1 MDTLT
6 ALAIR
11 RALELRDLTDPAEG
25 PHSMQLLLD
34 RMEQTLADHWNVP
47 VRRERAHPVVSIEE
61 NYDRLL
67 IPRDA
72 VAREA
77 RYTRYL
83 NDKAVL
89 RTHSSAMIPPVLDRL
104 SAHPPS
110 DVVLTCPGICYRR
123 EGIDRYRV
131 GEPHQVDVW
140 RIRMHGQALGHADL
154 EEMIASIV
162 DATVPGAKWRLV
174 PTEHPY
180 TIGGVQVDVWDS
192 SSWVEVGECGVAQP
206 EVLRSSGLPVPPTS
220 ALASGLGLDRL
231 LMLAKRIPD
240 IRLLRSTDPRV
251 AEQMNDLAPYRP
263 VSTMPPAKRDLSV
276 ATAADVTPEDIG
288 DRVRAALAD
297 ESSSVE
303 SVAVLSE
310 TPYEVLPLAAR
321 ARLGISPGQK
331 NMLLRVV
338 VRDLQRTLTDDDA
351 NLLRDRIYE
360 AIHEGSEWS
369 WASGVDAPRSEGVR
383 PSTRPG

>member
-1 MDTLT
+1 MDTL
-6 ALAIR
+6 AAPAIR
-11 RALELRDLTDPAEG
+11 HALELRDLTDVAQG
-25 PHSMQLLLD
+25 THAMQRLLD
-34 RMEQTLADHWNVP
+34 RIEQKLAAHWSVP
-47 VRRERAHPVVSIEE
+47 VQRERAHPVVSIEE

-72 VAREA
+72 VTREA

-83 NDKAVL
+83 NEEAIL
-89 RTHSSAMIPPVLDRL
+89 RTHSSAIIPSVLDRL
-104 SAHPPS
+104 SIDPPA

-123 EGIDRYRV
+123 EGIDRHRV
-131 GEPHQVDVW
+131 GEPHQVDIW
-140 RIRMHGQALGHADL
+140 RVRVGSNPLGHADL
-154 EEMIASIV
+154 EQMLALIIEA
-162 DATVPGAKWRLV
+162 AVPGARWRMV

-180 TIGGVQVDVWDS
+180 TVGGVQVDVWDS
-192 SSWVEVGECGVAQP
+192 SDWIEVGECGVANS

-231 LMLAKRIPD
+231 LMLAKGIPD

-251 AEQMNDLAPYRP
+251 AEQMLDLAPYVH

-276 ATAADVTPEDIG
+276 ATAADVTSEDLG

-310 TPYEVLPLAAR
+310 TAYEELPPAAR
-321 ARLGISPGQK
+321 ARLGISPRQK
-331 NMLLRVV
+331 NVLVRIV

-351 NLLRDRIYE
+351 NVLRDRIYA
-360 AIHEGSEWS
+360 AIHEGTEWS
-369 WASGVDAPRSEGVR
+369 WASGEPR
-383 PSTRPG
+383 TRS

>member
-1 MDTLT
+1 MDTL
-6 ALAIR
+6 AAPAIR
-11 RALELRDLTDPAEG
+11 HALELRDLTDVAEG
-25 PHSMQLLLD
+25 THAMQLLLD
-34 RMEQTLADHWNVP
+34 RIEQKLAAHWGVP
-47 VRRERAHPVVSIEE
+47 VQRERAHPVVSIEE

-72 VAREA
+72 VTREA

-83 NDKAVL
+83 NEEAIL
-89 RTHSSAMIPPVLDRL
+89 RTHSSAIIPSVLDRL
-104 SAHPPS
+104 SIDPPA

-123 EGIDRYRV
+123 EGIDRHRV
-131 GEPHQVDVW
+131 GEPHQVDIW
-140 RIRMHGQALGHADL
+140 RVRVDGDPLGHADL
-154 EEMIASIV
+154 EQMLALIIEAAI
-162 DATVPGAKWRLV
+162 PGAKWRMV

-180 TIGGVQVDVWDS
+180 TVGGVQVDVWDS
-192 SSWVEVGECGVAQP
+192 CDWIEVGECGVANS
-206 EVLRSSGLPVPPTS
+206 EVLRSSGLPVPATS

-231 LMLAKRIPD
+231 LMLAKGIPD

-251 AEQMNDLAPYRP
+251 AEQMLDLAPYVH

-276 ATAADVTPEDIG
+276 ATAADVTSEDLG
-288 DRVRAALAD
+288 DQVRAALAD

-310 TPYEVLPLAAR
+310 TPYEDLPPAAR

-331 NMLLRVV
+331 NVLVRIV

-351 NLLRDRIYE
+351 NVLRDRIYA
-360 AIHEGSEWS
+360 AIHEGTEWS
-369 WASGVDAPRSEGVR
+369 WASGEPR
-383 PSTRPG
+383 TRC

>member
-1 MDTLT
+1 MDTL
-6 ALAIR
+6 AAPAIR
-11 RALELRDLTDPAEG
+11 HALELRDLTDVAEG
-25 PHSMQLLLD
+25 THAMQLLLD
-34 RMEQTLADHWNVP
+34 RIEQKLAAHWGVP
-47 VRRERAHPVVSIEE
+47 VQRERAHPVVSIEE

-72 VAREA
+72 VTRDA

-83 NDKAVL
+83 NEEAIL
-89 RTHSSAMIPPVLDRL
+89 RTHSSAIIPSVLDRL
-104 SAHPPS
+104 SIDPPA

-123 EGIDRYRV
+123 EGIDRHRV
-131 GEPHQVDVW
+131 GEPHQVDIW
-140 RIRMHGQALGHADL
+140 RVRVGSNPLGHADL
-154 EEMIASIV
+154 EQMLALIIEA
-162 DATVPGAKWRLV
+162 AVPGARWRMV

-180 TIGGVQVDVWDS
+180 TVGGVQVDVWDS
-192 SSWVEVGECGVAQP
+192 SDWIEVGECGVANS

-231 LMLAKRIPD
+231 LMLAKGIPD

-251 AEQMNDLAPYRP
+251 AEQMLDLAPYMH

-276 ATAADVTPEDIG
+276 ATAADVTPEDLG

-310 TPYEVLPLAAR
+310 TAYEELPPAAR
-321 ARLGISPGQK
+321 ARLGISPRQK
-331 NMLLRVV
+331 NVLVRIV

-351 NLLRDRIYE
+351 NVLRDRIYA
-360 AIHEGSEWS
+360 AIHEGTEWS
-369 WASGVDAPRSEGVR
+369 WASGEPR
-383 PSTRPG
+383 TRS

>member
-1 MDTLT
+1 MDTL
-6 ALAIR
+6 AAPAIR
-11 RALELRDLTDPAEG
+11 HALELRDLTDVAQG
-25 PHSMQLLLD
+25 THAMQRLLD
-34 RMEQTLADHWNVP
+34 RIEQKLAAHWSVP
-47 VRRERAHPVVSIEE
+47 VQRERAHPVVSIEE

-72 VAREA
+72 VTRDA

-83 NDKAVL
+83 NEEAIL
-89 RTHSSAMIPPVLDRL
+89 RTHSSAIIPSVLDRL
-104 SAHPPS
+104 SIDPPA

-123 EGIDRYRV
+123 EGIDRHRV
-131 GEPHQVDVW
+131 GEPHQVDIW
-140 RIRMHGQALGHADL
+140 RVRVGSNPLGHADL
-154 EEMIASIV
+154 EQMLALIIEA
-162 DATVPGAKWRLV
+162 AVPGARWRMV

-180 TIGGVQVDVWDS
+180 TVGGVQVDVWDS
-192 SSWVEVGECGVAQP
+192 SDWIEVGECGVANS

-231 LMLAKRIPD
+231 LMLAKGIPD

-251 AEQMNDLAPYRP
+251 AEQMLDLAPYVH

-276 ATAADVTPEDIG
+276 ATAADVTPEDLG

-310 TPYEVLPLAAR
+310 TAYEELPPAAR
-321 ARLGISPGQK
+321 ARLGISPRQK
-331 NMLLRVV
+331 NVLVRIV

-351 NLLRDRIYE
+351 NVLRDRIYA
-360 AIHEGSEWS
+360 AIHEGTEWS
-369 WASGVDAPRSEGVR
+369 WASGEPR
-383 PSTRPG
+383 TRS

>member
-1 MDTLT
+1 MDTL
-6 ALAIR
+6 AAPAIR
-11 RALELRDLTDPAEG
+11 HALELRDLTDVAQG
-25 PHSMQLLLD
+25 THAMQRLLD
-34 RMEQTLADHWNVP
+34 RIEQKLAAHWSVP
-47 VRRERAHPVVSIEE
+47 VQRERAHPVVSIEE

-72 VAREA
+72 VTREA

-83 NDKAVL
+83 NEEAIL
-89 RTHSSAMIPPVLDRL
+89 RTHSSAIIPSVLDRL
-104 SAHPPS
+104 SIDPPA

-123 EGIDRYRV
+123 EGIDRHRV
-131 GEPHQVDVW
+131 GEPHQVDIW
-140 RIRMHGQALGHADL
+140 RVRVGSNPLGHADL
-154 EEMIASIV
+154 EQMLALIIEA
-162 DATVPGAKWRLV
+162 AVPGARWRMV

-180 TIGGVQVDVWDS
+180 TVGGVQVDVWDS
-192 SSWVEVGECGVAQP
+192 SDWIEVGECGVANS

-231 LMLAKRIPD
+231 LMLAKGIPD

-251 AEQMNDLAPYRP
+251 AEQMLDLAPYMH

-276 ATAADVTPEDIG
+276 ATAADVTPEDLG

-310 TPYEVLPLAAR
+310 TAYEELPPAAR
-321 ARLGISPGQK
+321 ARLGISPRQK
-331 NMLLRVV
+331 NVLVRIV

-351 NLLRDRIYE
+351 NVLRDRIYA
-360 AIHEGSEWS
+360 AIHEGTEWS
-369 WASGVDAPRSEGVR
+369 WASGEPR
-383 PSTRPG
+383 TRS